1 MNRDVQILL
10 SAYNGEKYLRE
21 QLDSF
26 LRLDGFDRVRVLI
39 RDDGSSDSTRAILEE
54 YRERHGFRIIRGEN
68 LGVSR
73 SMYELLKASDPDCQL
88 FAISDQD
95 DVWLPH
101 KLVVAESHFSDS
113 EPDVPMLYSAPS
125 VIADADARPFGMST
139 IPKRPAGFYNAMI
152 ENIAPGHTQVMNRA
166 LVDRL
171 LLREPEY
178 FYIIDYWIYLVAS
191 AFGKVIISDDRT
203 VLHRQHGGNAVG
215 YEPDPFR
222 NFRKRV
228 RRVARSIGQNPI
240 PLQLQEFQK
249 LYGDMLHPDRRAD
262 LDSFFSCQNS
272 ILSRLRYLLRTPLY
286 RQSRLDTLIFKM
298 MYLTG
303 QYRARKGSRT

>member
-1 MNRDVQILL
+1 MNKDVQILL
-10 SAYNGEKYLRE
+10 STYNGEKYLRE

-26 LRLDGFDRVRVLI
+26 LRLDGFDRVSVLI
-39 RDDGSSDSTRAILEE
+39 RDDGSSDGTRAILEE
-54 YRERHGFRIIRGEN
+54 YRERHGFRIIWGEN

-73 SMYELLKASDPDCQL
+73 SVYELLKASDPACQL

-101 KLVVAESHFSDS
+101 KLVAAESRFSDS
-113 EPDVPMLYSAPS
+113 DPDMPMLYSAPS
-125 VIADADARPFGMST
+125 VITDAQARPIGMST
-139 IPKRPAGFYNAMI
+139 IPRRPAGFYNAMI
-152 ENIAPGHTQVMNRA
+152 ENVAPGHTQVLNRA

-171 LLREPEY
+171 ILSEPEY
-178 FYIIDYWIYLVAS
+178 FYIIDYWIYLVAG
-191 AFGKVIISDDRT
+191 AFGKVVVSDDRS

-228 RRVARSIGQNPI
+228 RRVARSVGQNPI
-240 PLQLQEFQK
+240 PLQLQELQR
-249 LYGDMLHPDRRAD
+249 LYGDMLPSGQRID
-262 LDSFFSCQNS
+262 LDRFFTCQDS
-272 ILSRLRYLLRTPLY
+272 MISRLLYIMSTPVY

-303 QYRARKGSRT
+303 QYKVRKGNRT